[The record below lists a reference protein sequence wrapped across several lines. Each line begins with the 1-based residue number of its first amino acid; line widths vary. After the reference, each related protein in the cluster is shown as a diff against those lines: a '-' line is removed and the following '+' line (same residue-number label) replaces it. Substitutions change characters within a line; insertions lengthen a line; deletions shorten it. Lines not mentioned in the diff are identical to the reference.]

1 MFLKQGKLRQIP
13 EIKNLK
19 DHPTGSVDG
28 ATLEMLK
35 HSLRKLCLKI
45 IRPEFTPVLN
55 FQNTIH

>member
-1 MFLKQGKLRQIP
+1 MK
-13 EIKNLK
+13 IK
-19 DHPTGSVDG
+19 GSVDG

-55 FQNTIH
+55 F